1 MDYHQDRFEDFSL
14 LAFKNKELIAVFPAN
29 KVRDK
34 VYSHQGLTYGGLI
47 LNDAVKFHDVLKAYQ
62 NILEF
67 FSNQNIIEL
76 EIKLLPKIY
85 HTLPSDEIDY
95 LLFKTKATLI
105 RKDITSVIDAK
116 YKLKVRSSNRKRGLK
131 RAENQHL
138 SVTESSNFQDF
149 WNEVLIPNL
158 EITHNVKP
166 VHSLK
171 EITQLKSNF
180 PKNIRQFNVYKD
192 DKIVAGA
199 TIFETKHVAHV
210 QYISANEEK
219 QKLGSLDMLF
229 DCLINDIF
237 KTKKYFDFGI
247 SNENQG
253 QNINEGLLLWK
264 ESFGARTMSH
274 EFYKVKTGNY
284 VELNNVMV

>member
-116 YKLKVRSSNRKRGLK
+116 YK
-131 RAENQHL
+131 
-138 SVTESSNFQDF
+138 
-149 WNEVLIPNL
+149 
-158 EITHNVKP
+158 
-166 VHSLK
+166 
-171 EITQLKSNF
+171 
-180 PKNIRQFNVYKD
+180 
-192 DKIVAGA
+192 
-199 TIFETKHVAHV
+199 
-210 QYISANEEK
+210 
-219 QKLGSLDMLF
+219 
-229 DCLINDIF
+229 
-237 KTKKYFDFGI
+237 
-247 SNENQG
+247 
-253 QNINEGLLLWK
+253 
-264 ESFGARTMSH
+264 
-274 EFYKVKTGNY
+274 
-284 VELNNVMV
+284 